1 MAEQLQSNAIILYE
15 RKMMDQLVPQITDG
29 RIDGVPVAD
38 ATLDDLDKRKVEA
51 HALAAIEA
59 GRCEG
64 PANDILAFLERYR
77 CVVDHNGTMTPT
89 LAGILMFAS
98 RPQYFFPHADIGL
111 GHFPGS
117 VPDTEDV
124 IHLKRHGGTLPE
136 QIDFVEGYL
145 WANTRRG
152 FTMENGPRRV
162 ERPEYPRK
170 AIRELTVNAIA
181 HRDYNSVGKY
191 TRISM
196 YTDRIEW
203 ASPGG
208 LPGGITVA
216 NILQEQFSR
225 NPTIAE
231 LLYQAGYIER
241 FGLGLDTVMRELRR
255 AGLPDLSMRDSGV
268 SFTVTVY
275 GHDAPSI
282 RAQTPFRL
290 KLLEHAR
297 VHGQISMTDARR
309 LNDQHGAFRS
319 ERSLLNDL
327 RSLVDAGFLQ
337 RIGQS
342 RDTAY
347 VPVVIDTTVDS

>member
-1 MAEQLQSNAIILYE
+1 MAL
-15 RKMMDQLVPQITDG
+15 LVPEITDG
-29 RIDGVPVAD
+29 RVDGFPVAT
-38 ATLDDLDKRKVEA
+38 ASIDDLDLHLVARHIAEA
-51 HALAAIEA
+51 LES
-59 GRCEG
+59 GRLDED
-64 PANDILAFLERYR
+64 PDSPSAFLERYR
-77 CVVDHNGTMTPT
+77 CVVMRDGALVPT
-89 LAGILMFAS
+89 LAGILMFG
-98 RPQYFFPHADIGL
+98 RQPQFFFPHADVGL
-111 GHFPGS
+111 GHFPGT

-124 IHLKRHGGTLPE
+124 IHLKRHGGRLPE
-136 QIDFVEGYL
+136 QIDFIEGYL

-152 FTMENGPRRV
+152 FTMEAGPRRV

-196 YTDRIEW
+196 FTDRIEW
-203 ASPGG
+203 VSPGG
-208 LPGGITVA
+208 LPGGITVQ
-216 NILQEQFSR
+216 NILTEQFSR

-241 FGLGLDTVMRELRR
+241 FGLGLDTVIRELRR
-255 AGLPDLSMRDSGV
+255 AGLPELNMRDSGV

-282 RAQTPFRL
+282 RAQTPFRQ
-290 KLLEHAR
+290 KLLEYAR
-297 VHGQISMTDARR
+297 TTGQISMNEARM
-309 LNDQHGAFRS
+309 LNEPHGAFRS

-327 RSLVDAGFLQ
+327 RSLVEAGFLQ
-337 RIGQS
+337 RVGQS

-347 VPVVIDTTVDS
+347 VPVTIETSLD

>member
-1 MAEQLQSNAIILYE
+1 MA
-15 RKMMDQLVPQITDG
+15 MLVPEITDG
-29 RIDGVPVAD
+29 RIDGVPVAG
-38 ATLDDLDKRKVEA
+38 AALTDLDMSKVKA
-51 HALAAIEA
+51 HIASAIEA
-59 GRCEG
+59 GRCETEPKSPTG
-64 PANDILAFLERYR
+64 FLERYR
-77 CVVDHNGTMTPT
+77 CVVDHKGVLTPT
-89 LAGILMFAS
+89 LAGILMFGI
-98 RPQYFFPHADIGL
+98 RPQFFFPHADIGL
-111 GHFPGS
+111 GHFPGT

-124 IHLKRHGGTLPE
+124 LHLKRHGGTLPE
-136 QIDFVEGYL
+136 QIDFIEGYL

-152 FTMENGPRRV
+152 FTMEDGPRRV

-196 YTDRIEW
+196 FTDRIEW

-208 LPGGITVA
+208 LPGGITVE

-241 FGLGLDTVMRELRR
+241 FGLGLDTVMRELRK
-255 AGLPDLSMRDSGV
+255 AGLPDMRMHDSGV
-268 SFTVTVY
+268 SFTVTIY

-290 KLLEHAR
+290 KLLEYAR
-297 VHGQISMTDARR
+297 QNGQISMMDARS
-309 LNDQHGAFRS
+309 LNEQHGAFRS

-327 RSLVDAGFLQ
+327 RSLVDAGFL
-337 RIGQS
+337 RRVGQS

-347 VPVVIDTTVDS
+347 VPVTIDANLDT